1 MESTHGKHQ
10 FSSKETHIGLSFG
23 AKNPARARHPQAS
36 RVDTL
41 VVIIV
46 VIVLAVLVADFV
58 VVDSAAAGSLRW
70 SDQCAGSL
78 SQRINAALSLVPC
91 QVRSN
96 E

>member
-1 MESTHGKHQ
+1 MENIDSARKKHTLV
-10 FSSKETHIGLSFG
+10 SSCLLEQ
-23 AKNPARARHPQAS
+23 KNPALARHPQAS

-41 VVIIV
+41 VVIVV
-46 VIVLAVLVADFV
+46 VIVLAVLVAVFV

-70 SDQCAGSL
+70 SDQCADSL
-78 SQRINAALSLVPC
+78 SPRINAALSLVPC